1 MKLNVLTFAAM
12 ALVFAAGTAVAQEPA
27 KIAIEK
33 DGSNEPSSQMQKQL
47 QKQKQIQKQKRI
59 IANIRKAI
67 SSNVGSG
74 VKIDSVIKTPYGGLY
89 EVRMGSEIVYTDEK
103 AKYIF
108 VGSIIDVKGTVNFTK
123 QRTDELNRVNF
134 SELPLDAAVK
144 YVKGDGKRV
153 IAIFEDP
160 NCGYCKKFRKTLQG
174 VDNITIY
181 TFMYNIL
188 SDDSVTKSRDIWCS
202 ADRSKAWDEWMM
214 NGKVAPTA
222 AASCKTPHEQV
233 LALGKKYRV
242 TGTPTVI
249 FADGSRLPGMV
260 DVKAMEEKFASLKAP
275 SLAAK

>member
-1 MKLNVLTFAAM
+1 MKKKLISF
-12 ALVFAAGTAVAQEPA
+12 AVAAITMVGSSVWAQTPA
-27 KIAIEK
+27 QIE
-33 DGSNEPSSQMQKQL
+33 
-47 QKQKQIQKQKRI
+47 
-59 IANIRKAI
+59 ANIKKVI
-67 SSNVGSG
+67 SSNIGSG
-74 VKIDSVIKTPYGGLY
+74 VKIDSVTKTPYGGLY
-89 EVRMGSEIVYTDEK
+89 EVRMGNEIIYTDDK

-108 VGSIIDVKGTVNFTK
+108 VGSIIDVKGTTNFTK

-222 AASCKTPHEQV
+222 AASCKTPHDQV

-249 FADGSRLPGMV
+249 FTDGSRLPGMV
-260 DVKAMEEKFASLKAP
+260 DVKALEEKFASLKTP